1 MTGLGA
7 AGNVRNSMLGRPGQ
21 TTGRP
26 PLSGKSQRA
35 TSMERNPVAMFLQD
49 AGLAKYAA
57 PLISSGFDDMDT
69 LLDIENE
76 HMREIGIPPGHIVKL
91 KKKLREYAGPNA
103 GPNASVSVSVPKKA
117 PTASQ
122 PQPTSNMMTT
132 VQMSWVHVKKL
143 GTDKVGETFYKK
155 FFLLVPESKEL
166 FPISVRARYRDWTSA
181 EDEDENDL
189 NNSPAMR
196 KLWAKVIDA
205 VGSAVAGLH
214 DPNQLVPMLQ
224 QLGMRHF
231 GYGLK
236 TQFFQMAA
244 KILIEVLS
252 EGLGDTFTK
261 EVEQAWVTVYSFMTA
276 TMISGFQTAENEAK
290 AIQTKLSMISTSRT
304 TSLHSPRSSADDL
317 SQEDQRMPAV
327 TDQISPVVFDQPS
340 AYSSYVDQW
349 PDTSLPTAPKFKE
362 IEVEYQQ
369 IRVPTPSQNSFAGS
383 LVEAATASLDKLPML
398 LSNLQ
403 RNGVDK

>member
-1 MTGLGA
+1 
-7 AGNVRNSMLGRPGQ
+7 MLGRPGQ

-49 AGLAKYAA
+49 AGLSKYAE
-57 PLISSGFDDMDT
+57 PLISGGFDDMDT

-76 HMREIGIPPGHIVKL
+76 HMRELGIPPGHIVKL

-103 GPNASVSVSVPKKA
+103 GASTSVVSVPKKA

-155 FFLLVPESKEL
+155 FFVLVPESKEL

-181 EDEDENDL
+181 EEEDENDL
-189 NNSPAMR
+189 NNSPALR

-214 DPNQLVPMLQ
+214 DPNKLVPMLQ

-231 GYGLK
+231 GYGMR
-236 TQFFQMAA
+236 TEYFQMAA

-252 EGLGDTFTK
+252 EGLGDKFTK
-261 EVEQAWVTVYSFMTA
+261 DVEQAWVTVYSFMTA
-276 TMISGFQTAENEAK
+276 TMISGIQTAENEAK

-317 SQEDQRMPAV
+317 SQEDQVVPAV
-327 TDQISPVVFDQPS
+327 TDQISPAGFDQLS

-349 PDTSLPTAPKFKE
+349 PDTSLPTAPKLKE
-362 IEVEYQQ
+362 IEVEYPLTPQQ
-369 IRVPTPSQNSFAGS
+369 HSFAGS